1 MRLSFYRQEVC
12 SLILICQVWSR
23 RSESDVESRQV
34 RKIPVRH
41 REVGGGDYPHRALGR
56 VGSSWEVDGGQLASC
71 FRLREV
77 SHDETETSGGRI
89 GPVDQRH
96 SIATMAI
103 GLELGRESLFHPL
116 VSPGATLFPEEL
128 AGDKQLAEPADRP
141 RPEDQNGQHQG
152 DARS

>member
-56 VGSSWEVDGGQLASC
+56 VGSSWEVDGGQLAS
-71 FRLREV
+71 R
-77 SHDETETSGGRI
+77 SG
-89 GPVDQRH
+89 
-96 SIATMAI
+96 SEKSAT
-103 GLELGRESLFHPL
+103 
-116 VSPGATLFPEEL
+116 T
-128 AGDKQLAEPADRP
+128 RP
-141 RPEDQNGQHQG
+141 RLLVVGLGQLTN
-152 DARS
+152 ATR